1 MKYTTPASPVEAFR
15 SLSSKIS
22 KKPTVNVNTDDSNHR
37 LLDHSTWDQS
47 DNQYDDEDILPVNM
61 KGKFVSRKSTPLSPL
76 SLKSPRNMRKALIS
90 RVNAAVEN
98 NSYFGHQDSRD
109 DEPHQHLLARDGQV
123 ESRWTSS
130 NNENYSVQKNHE
142 IINTNDKPMLPD
154 LVDLGGFSDSS
165 ESNESSNKENKG
177 TTDQIASAD
186 EEERDGASG
195 VASESL
201 AYSVDS
207 EDHVERH
214 GGTSSV
220 PGKSL
225 AYSDDSEGGIERQE
239 PLKDGGEEVV
249 IGNSST
255 IHLDKTTEKQKE
267 ADAVTETIGTAD
279 VEPTFTQPTSIV
291 AHDELMGSS
300 STVDFD
306 DDLSLSEY
314 QTPREEES
322 EKKSIKSSPTDVNSY
337 SSYTRH
343 ECPVVVSSSE
353 HGDVILLSPKADE
366 TRITAEATLSVP
378 SLEEENASQ
387 ALACK
392 FDAASVDHHPQNTAE
407 TGRKEEVEVA
417 DDSDDDRDDE
427 FVISDDWS
435 NEQDCDSVSNSSDP
449 FGECLVNEDV
459 VQNITEHRLEDNA
472 ILLGIDKK
480 VEERIRSTESDS
492 ASNVA
497 PTSEASYP
505 LSDLEMNQLAT
516 KSSSSVDL
524 ASFSQIWEGS
534 TSKQSEDSG
543 SDSEECEESKSN
555 LEDTMQMALVDLK
568 QELNASESSD
578 ERSDSSRSNDK
589 DSYVNLYSY
598 WAREWNDLT
607 SDDNHNASQVGDPH
621 VSLSQEVVDSVSSGD
636 EDVVTGD
643 KYVTSVEE
651 EEDSDEFY
659 GCRIVEDSDNYS
671 YDSYGL
677 ETISEE
683 GEFDEDESAMP
694 PPSDG
699 TTKEDDEVLEEEV
712 MPEEKVAEVEASKE
726 SISDTVVADGCVP
739 LGATPSILVRQEA
752 AVIVETVDE
761 YSSDEEESPV
771 VEPAATTPTVKPS
784 VTETKTDGLNE
795 LWSKIDEYQASGAN
809 VEHVEQPA
817 RQTVSTKTI
826 APVKKSDHVNYKI
839 VETKRASSENKK
851 AVNDATFDDLSRFLD
866 GDGESENDVPVV
878 DVSDD
883 TFDSNSNTS
892 ESIEDNL
899 EIDQYKNRASIKRHV
914 FTKLISPVSAFVKR
928 RSRGSDC
935 QKSPG
940 GSLPESYSEESKDS
954 KLEECNEN
962 NTNTEDDN
970 EARKL
975 AEMMTEEM
983 MAREQACRDKAAM
996 EAKQLAEIQEAAAIE
1011 QELAEIEGVVIE
1023 DPHYDLGGS
1032 LSADDESQIEI
1043 IGEEQV
1049 TPASPTTTE
1058 ASTELAME
1066 NLTELWSK
1074 IDEFQKTGN
1083 LMDNTQVAMM
1093 AKMLNNEIDHY
1104 EAGLLEGGGSTS
1116 TVKSPTRRLRSSKH
1130 AVVPLK
1136 KRAVANARAKKTK
1149 YDLAYIET
1157 FSSDRKKK
1165 MAQAKAEEVNGIQE
1179 PAEESKNLIE
1189 EQSSH
1194 LAEPSAS
1201 SQLDVETQQASFESD
1216 TPNLIGVPSATSLNS
1231 FASIISA
1238 DKSSESLDGV
1248 ASKDG
1253 SELSKGSLV
1262 SKLYS
1267 DNTDL
1272 AETLAATQYE
1282 LEKAMKRLEKM
1293 TMERDQLVDTP
1304 TADPKSSFDE
1314 YFSPSTFE
1322 EEEDGNNENEWY
1334 GKGPDDDN
1342 LCEI

>member
-1 MKYTTPASPVEAFR
+1 
-15 SLSSKIS
+15 
-22 KKPTVNVNTDDSNHR
+22 
-37 LLDHSTWDQS
+37 
-47 DNQYDDEDILPVNM
+47 
-61 KGKFVSRKSTPLSPL
+61 
-76 SLKSPRNMRKALIS
+76 MRKALIS

-123 ESRWTSS
+123 ESRWTSYD
-130 NNENYSVQKNHE
+130 NENYSVQQNHE
-142 IINTNDKPMLPD
+142 IINTNNKPLLPD

-165 ESNESSNKENKG
+165 ESNESINKENKG
-177 TTDQIASAD
+177 TTDQIASAN
-186 EEERDGASG
+186 EEA
-195 VASESL
+195 
-201 AYSVDS
+201 SVDS

-214 GGTSSV
+214 VGASSV
-220 PGKSL
+220 PGESL
-225 AYSDDSEGGIERQE
+225 AYSDDSEGDIERQE
-239 PLKDGGEEVV
+239 PRKDVV
-249 IGNSST
+249 MGNSST
-255 IHLDKTTEKQKE
+255 IHLDETTEEQKE
-267 ADAVTETIGTAD
+267 ADAV
-279 VEPTFTQPTSIV
+279 VEPVLTQSNALV
-291 AHDELMGSS
+291 ADDELMGSS

-314 QTPREEES
+314 HTPREEES
-322 EKKSIKSSPTDVNSY
+322 EKRSIKSSPTDAKSY
-337 SSYTRH
+337 SSHTRH

-366 TRITAEATLSVP
+366 TRITTEATLSVP
-378 SLEEENASQ
+378 SLEEEHASQ
-387 ALACK
+387 ALSSK
-392 FDAASVDHHPQNTAE
+392 FDAASVDRQPHNTAE
-407 TGRKEEVEVA
+407 TDRKEEVEVT
-417 DDSDDDRDDE
+417 DDSDDDRDDD

-435 NEQDCDSVSNSSDP
+435 NEQDGDSVSNSSDP

-472 ILLGIDKK
+472 ILLGLDKK
-480 VEERIRSTESDS
+480 VEERCRSDS

-534 TSKQSEDSG
+534 TSKQSEESG
-543 SDSEECEESKSN
+543 SDSEECEESKSRDEKSTDNTVPTSN

-607 SDDNHNASQVGDPH
+607 SDDNHNLSQVGDAQ

-659 GCRIVEDSDNYS
+659 GCRIVEDGDDYS

-683 GEFDEDESAMP
+683 GEFDEESAMP
-694 PPSDG
+694 PPSCDG

-712 MPEEKVAEVEASKE
+712 MPEENVAEVEVSKE
-726 SISDTVVADGCVP
+726 SSSDTVVADGCVP

-771 VEPAATTPTVKPS
+771 VEPATSTPTVKPG
-784 VTETKTDGLNE
+784 VTETKTDGLHE
-795 LWSKIDEYQASGAN
+795 LWTKIDEYQASGAR
-809 VEHVEQPA
+809 VEDAEQPA
-817 RQTVSTKTI
+817 RQTFSTI
-826 APVKKSDHVNYKI
+826 APVNKSDRIKHKI
-839 VETKRASSENKK
+839 DETERASGNKK
-851 AVNDATFDDLSRFLD
+851 TVNDATFDGLSRFLD
-866 GDGESENDVPVV
+866 GDDESENDVPVV

-892 ESIEDNL
+892 ESFEDNL
-899 EIDQYKNRASIKRHV
+899 EIDQDKKRASVKRHV
-914 FTKLISPVSAFVKR
+914 FTKLISPVSAFVRR

-954 KLEECNEN
+954 KLEEYNDY

-975 AEMMTEEM
+975 AEMMTQEM
-983 MAREQACRDKAAM
+983 LAREQARRDKAAM

-1011 QELAEIEGVVIE
+1011 QELAEIEGLVME
-1023 DPHYDLGGS
+1023 DPHYDLEGS

-1058 ASTELAME
+1058 ASRELAME

-1104 EAGLLEGGGSTS
+1104 QAGLLEGGGST

-1149 YDLAYIET
+1149 YDLAYIEK
-1157 FSSDRKKK
+1157 FSSDMKKK

-1179 PAEESKNLIE
+1179 EQALESKNLIE
-1189 EQSSH
+1189 KQSSH
-1194 LAEPSAS
+1194 LDAIAS

-1304 TADPKSSFDE
+1304 TAGPKSSFDE
-1314 YFSPSTFE
+1314 YFSPSI
-1322 EEEDGNNENEWY
+1322 EEEDCDNENEWY
-1334 GKGPDDDN
+1334 GKGPGDDN